1 MNRRFTFGLVL
12 GVVVA
17 ALVATGINTYAQAKR
32 PYRNGS
38 VWEMNFIRMK
48 PGMES
53 AYLTYIASDWKKEQ
67 EALKKDGLVLSY
79 KVITSEGHSPTDWN
93 IVLMTE
99 FKNLATMEAN
109 ADKAEAVGM
118 AAVGADDQKMR
129 QGYKDR
135 LEIREILGERQAR
148 EIVLEP
154 KP

>member
-1 MNRRFTFGLVL
+1 MNRKFTLGLVL
-12 GVVVA
+12 GVLVA
-17 ALVATGINTYAQAKR
+17 AVAATGIVTYAQAKR
-32 PYRNGS
+32 PYRDGS
-38 VWEMNFIRMK
+38 VWQMSFIRMK

>member
-1 MNRRFTFGLVL
+1 MNRKFTLGLVL
-12 GVVVA
+12 GVLVA
-17 ALVATGINTYAQAKR
+17 AIAATGMVTYAQAKR
-32 PYRNGS
+32 PFRDGS
-38 VWEMNFIRMK
+38 VWSMNFIRMK

-53 AYLTYIASDWKKEQ
+53 AYLTYIATEWKKEQ
-67 EALKKDGLVLSY
+67 EALKKDGLILSY

-109 ADKAEAVGM
+109 ADKAEAVSM

-135 LEIREILGERQAR
+135 LEIREIIGDRTAR
-148 EIVLEP
+148 EVVLEP